1 MRRLESFSSF
11 GALNE
16 EQPQALSKLDLYRPV
31 ALGVAEAYS
40 IYGYYISLL
49 EQKITQDDWDRL
61 VQSIISIKDYEGKWK
76 QIIGLSKKLQS
87 LLKSFSSQ
95 KNQGKGNWLMQI
107 DDIGQETV
115 GITEALERYKTASD
129 LLIDGLDR
137 EKISNRMKMIDRAL
151 LEINPYALSESVI
164 YEAESRPAPTEY
176 SVLTKADQLASQVV
190 NMRLT
195 LRYLAETLPQL
206 KSSAE
211 QTEINILDPLA
222 EKVKGFIDA
231 GVMPKETSPVSKDVA
246 KLYANKGWIIRN
258 QVEKYMVDAFEE
270 LSKIESQI
278 IEVYKRIENYKN
290 QAVDKYQG
298 RNDANEFIDNANNI
312 LKGIKDK
319 ILKRMQIA
327 RLKQKSG
334 EIIKG
339 STTNQQLRAQQD
351 SDVLN
356 TDQLRDYLKKK
367 YGS

>member
-1 MRRLESFSSF
+1 MRRLESFSTF
-11 GALNE
+11 NVLNE
-16 EQPQALSKLDLYRPV
+16 DQTQGLSKLDLYRPV
-31 ALGVAEAYS
+31 ALGIAEAYS

-61 VQSIISIKDYEGKWK
+61 VQSITSIKDYEGKWK

-87 LLKSFSSQ
+87 LLNSFSAQ
-95 KNQGKGNWLMQI
+95 KNQGKGNLLMKI
-107 DDIGQETV
+107 DDIGQEAT

-129 LLIDGLDR
+129 LLIEGLDP
-137 EKISNRMKMIDRAL
+137 EKITNRLKMIDRAL
-151 LEINPYALSESVI
+151 LEINPYALSESRI
-164 YEAESRPAPTEY
+164 FEGETKSAPSEY
-176 SVLTKADQLASQVV
+176 SILTMADQLASQVV

-195 LRYLAETLPQL
+195 LRYLAQTLPQL

-211 QTEINILDPLA
+211 QTEMNILDPLA
-222 EKVKGFIDA
+222 EKIKGFIDS
-231 GVMPKETSPVSKDVA
+231 GVMPKETSKVSKDIA
-246 KLYANKGWIIRN
+246 KLYANKGWLINN
-258 QVEKYMVDAFEE
+258 QVDKYMVDAFEE
-270 LSKIESQI
+270 LSKVESQI
-278 IEVYKRIENYKN
+278 IEVYKKIENYKN

-339 STTNQQLRAQQD
+339 STTNQQLRAQQG

-356 TDQLRDYLKKK
+356 TDQLRDYLKRK